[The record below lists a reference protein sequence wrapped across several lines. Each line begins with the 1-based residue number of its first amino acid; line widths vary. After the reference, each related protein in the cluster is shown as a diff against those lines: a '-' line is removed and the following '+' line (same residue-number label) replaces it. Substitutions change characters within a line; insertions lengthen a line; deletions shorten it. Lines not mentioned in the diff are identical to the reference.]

1 MPAHIADELSTTTLK
16 WVGLAALQLLI
27 AALQWLSGD
36 AGAAWQF
43 LEPLLV
49 VIAAIYV
56 LRTGSYR
63 VAVAMLAYL
72 VIAVIV
78 GLGAACHEMAA
89 AQFSAASIFEAL
101 RPMHRIKEIAE
112 LFLLEGAWKAMRA
125 TRELRQ
131 VRAQAATA

>member
-16 WVGLAALQLLI
+16 WVGLAALQMLVATLL
-27 AALQWLSGD
+27 WLGGD
-36 AGAAWQF
+36 AGAAWRF

-78 GLGAACHEMAA
+78 GLGAAYHEMAA
-89 AQFSAASIFEAL
+89 AQFSTAAIFEAL
-101 RPMHRIKEIAE
+101 RPIHRIKEIAE
-112 LFLLEGAWKAMRA
+112 LVLLEGAWKAMRA
-125 TRELRQ
+125 TRELRR
-131 VRAQAATA
+131 VRAEEAVA